1 MPKTKKKPTS
11 NRTVSAQYLAEFK
24 YEADG
29 IEEIIAEFPITVPK
43 SFEQLEV
50 EQAKQ
55 ILLRVLANQKGKI
68 THIFLWTF
76 TKERSPDGIIKI
88 NKVRLMMSSAIAQYS
103 EFGKEAEAYVS
114 PEDEEILKLIIACF
128 LRAVSE
134 PYPPIVLQSAI
145 AKPKIKPV
153 KQDAQPMTKQE
164 MRDIVTA
171 IKKRIQLSRIKRE
184 EKVDIYLGL
193 VEGLA
198 QSTSFNDEDLKDLD
212 VLLNEALISYKKQA
226 RQAPKIISAIA
237 K

>member
-1 MPKTKKKPTS
+1 MPKPKKKPTS

-114 PEDEEILKLIIACF
+114 PEDEEVLKLIIICF
-128 LRAVSE
+128 LKAVSK
-134 PYPPIVLQSAI
+134 PYPPFVLQSAI
-145 AKPKIKPV
+145 VKSKI
-153 KQDAQPMTKQE
+153 QESQQMTKQE
-164 MRDIVTA
+164 MREIVTSL
-171 IKKRIQLSRIKRE
+171 KKRIQLSPIKRE
-184 EKVDIYLGL
+184 QKIDIYLGL

-198 QSTSFNDEDLKDLD
+198 QSTCFCDDDLYDLD
-212 VLLNEALISYKKQA
+212 VLLNEALRMHKKQT

>member
-29 IEEIIAEFPITVPK
+29 VEEIIAEFPITVPK

-68 THIFLWTF
+68 TNIFLWTF
-76 TKERSPDGIIKI
+76 TKERSPDGIKI
-88 NKVRLMMSSAIAQYS
+88 NKGRLMMSSAIAQYS

-128 LRAVSE
+128 VRAVSK
-134 PYPPIVLQSAI
+134 PYPPIVLRSAI

-171 IKKRIQLSRIKRE
+171 VKKRIQLSRIKRE

-198 QSTSFNDEDLKDLD
+198 LSTSFCDDDLYDLD
-212 VLLNEALISYKKQA
+212 VLLNEALRVHKKQT
-226 RQAPKIISAIA
+226 RQAPKMITAIA
-237 K
+237 KN

>member
-1 MPKTKKKPTS
+1 MSKTKKKATS

-55 ILLRVLANQKGKI
+55 ILLRVLATERGKI
-68 THIFLWTF
+68 TNIFLWTF
-76 TKERSPDGIIKI
+76 TKDRTPDGIKI
-88 NKVRLMMSSAIAQYS
+88 NKGRLVMSSAIAQYS
-103 EFGKEAEAYVS
+103 EFGKEAEAYVL
-114 PEDEEILKLIIACF
+114 PEDEEILKLIITCF
-128 LRAVSE
+128 LRAVSK
-134 PYPPIVLQSAI
+134 PYPPIVPRSAI

-153 KQDAQPMTKQE
+153 KQDTQPMTKQE

-171 IKKRIQLSRIKRE
+171 VKKRIQLSRIKRE

-198 QSTSFNDEDLKDLD
+198 LSTSFCDDDLYDLD
-212 VLLNEALISYKKQA
+212 VLLNEALRMHKKQT
-226 RQAPKIISAIA
+226 RQAPKTILAA

>member
-1 MPKTKKKPTS
+1 MSKTKKKATS

-55 ILLRVLANQKGKI
+55 ILLRVLATERGKI
-68 THIFLWTF
+68 TNIFLWTF

-114 PEDEEILKLIIACF
+114 PEDEEILKLIITCF
-128 LRAVSE
+128 LRAVSK
-134 PYPPIVLQSAI
+134 PYPPIVPRSAI
-145 AKPKIKPV
+145 VKPKPV
-153 KQDAQPMTKQE
+153 KQEAPMTKQE
-164 MRDIVTA
+164 MKDIA
-171 IKKRIQLSRIKRE
+171 IETKKAIQLLRMSREDKIS
-184 EKVDIYLGL
+184 VYLG
-193 VEGLA
+193 VVKGFA
-198 QSTSFNDEDLKDLD
+198 KSTSFCDDDLYDLD
-212 VLLNEALISYKKQA
+212 VLLNEALRMHKKQA
-226 RQAPKIISAIA
+226 RQAPKTILVT

>member
-29 IEEIIAEFPITVPK
+29 IQEIIAEFPITVPK

-50 EQAKQ
+50 EEAKK
-55 ILLRVLANQKGKI
+55 ILLRVLATERGKI
-68 THIFLWTF
+68 TNIFLWTF

-114 PEDEEILKLIIACF
+114 PEDEEVLKLIIICF
-128 LRAVSE
+128 LKAVSK
-134 PYPPIVLQSAI
+134 PYPPFVLQSAI
-145 AKPKIKPV
+145 VKSKI
-153 KQDAQPMTKQE
+153 QESQQMTKQE
-164 MRDIVTA
+164 MREIVTSL
-171 IKKRIQLSRIKRE
+171 KKRIQLSPIKRE
-184 EKVDIYLGL
+184 QKIDIYLGL

-198 QSTSFNDEDLKDLD
+198 QSTCFCDDDLYDLD
-212 VLLNEALISYKKQA
+212 VLLNEALRMHKKQT

>member
-1 MPKTKKKPTS
+1 MPKTKKKPAS
-11 NRTVSAQYLAEFK
+11 NRTVSVQYLAEFK

-29 IEEIIAEFPITVPK
+29 IEEIIAEFPIAVPK
-43 SFEQLEV
+43 TFEQLQV
-50 EQAKQ
+50 EQAKE
-55 ILLRVLANQKGKI
+55 ILLRVLAKEHGKI

-76 TKERSPDGIIKI
+76 TKERSPEGIIKI
-88 NKVRLMMSSAIAQYS
+88 IKGRLLMSSAIAQYT

-114 PEDEEILKLIIACF
+114 PKDEEILELIVICF
-128 LRAVSE
+128 LRAVSK
-134 PYPPIVLQSAI
+134 PYPPFVLQSAI
-145 AKPKIKPV
+145 VKPKIKPV

-171 IKKRIQLSRIKRE
+171 LKKRIQLSRIKRE

-198 QSTSFNDEDLKDLD
+198 QSTCFCDDDLYDLD
-212 VLLNEALISYKKQA
+212 VLLNEALRMHKKQS
-226 RQAPKIISAIA
+226 RQAPKIIAIA

>member
-1 MPKTKKKPTS
+1 MPKPKKKPIS

-24 YEADG
+24 YEANG

-55 ILLRVLANQKGKI
+55 ILLRVLSNQKGKI
-68 THIFLWTF
+68 TNIFLWTF
-76 TKERSPDGIIKI
+76 TKQRSPDGIIKI
-88 NKVRLMMSSAIAQYS
+88 NKVKLVMSSAIAQYS

-128 LRAVSE
+128 LRAVSK

-145 AKPKIKPV
+145 VKPK
-153 KQDAQPMTKQE
+153 KQESVPMTKQE
-164 MRDIVTA
+164 MKDIA
-171 IKKRIQLSRIKRE
+171 IETKKAVQLLRISREDKIS
-184 EKVDIYLGL
+184 IYLG
-193 VEGLA
+193 VVKGFA
-198 QSTSFNDEDLKDLD
+198 KSTSFCDDDLYDLD
-212 VLLNEALISYKKQA
+212 VLLNEALRIHKKQA
-226 RQAPKIISAIA
+226 RQAPKIIAIA

>member
-1 MPKTKKKPTS
+1 MIKTKKKPTS

-29 IEEIIAEFPITVPK
+29 VEEIIAEFPITVPK

-68 THIFLWTF
+68 TNIFLWTF
-76 TKERSPDGIIKI
+76 TKERSPDGISKI
-88 NKVRLMMSSAIAQYS
+88 NKVKLMMSSAIAQYS

-114 PEDEEILKLIIACF
+114 PEDEQILELIVICF
-128 LRAVSE
+128 LRAVSK
-134 PYPPIVLQSAI
+134 PYPPIVLRSAI
-145 AKPKIKPV
+145 VKPT
-153 KQDAQPMTKQE
+153 KQESQQMTKQE
-164 MRDIVTA
+164 MREIVTSL
-171 IKKRIQLSRIKRE
+171 KKRIQLSPIKRE
-184 EKVDIYLGL
+184 QKIDIYLGL

-198 QSTSFNDEDLKDLD
+198 QSTCFCDDDLYDLD
-212 VLLNEALISYKKQA
+212 VLLNEALRMHKKQT

>member
-1 MPKTKKKPTS
+1 MPKPKKKPTS

-50 EQAKQ
+50 EEAKK
-55 ILLRVLANQKGKI
+55 ILLRVLATEKGKI
-68 THIFLWTF
+68 TNIFLWIF

-88 NKVRLMMSSAIAQYS
+88 NKVKLVMSSAIAQYS
-103 EFGKEAEAYVS
+103 EFGKKAEAYVS

-145 AKPKIKPV
+145 VKPKI
-153 KQDAQPMTKQE
+153 QESLQMTKRE
-164 MRDIVTA
+164 MRDIVTSL
-171 IKKRIQLSRIKRE
+171 KKRIQLSSIKRE
-184 EKVDIYLGL
+184 QKIDIYLGL

-198 QSTSFNDEDLKDLD
+198 QSTCFCDDDLYDLD
-212 VLLNEALISYKKQA
+212 VLLNEALRMYKKQT
-226 RQAPKIISAIA
+226 RQAPKVITAIA

>member
-1 MPKTKKKPTS
+1 MPKPKKKPIS

-24 YEADG
+24 YEANG

-55 ILLRVLANQKGKI
+55 ILLRVLSNQKGKI
-68 THIFLWTF
+68 TNIFLWTF
-76 TKERSPDGIIKI
+76 TKQRSPDGIIKI
-88 NKVRLMMSSAIAQYS
+88 NKVKLVMSSAIAQYS

-128 LRAVSE
+128 LRAVSK

-145 AKPKIKPV
+145 VKPT
-153 KQDAQPMTKQE
+153 KQESQQMTKQE
-164 MRDIVTA
+164 MREIVTSL
-171 IKKRIQLSRIKRE
+171 KKRIQLSPIKRE
-184 EKVDIYLGL
+184 QKIDIYLGL

-198 QSTSFNDEDLKDLD
+198 QSTCFCDDDLYDLD
-212 VLLNEALISYKKQA
+212 VLLNEALRMHKKQT

>member
-1 MPKTKKKPTS
+1 MIKTKKKPTS

-29 IEEIIAEFPITVPK
+29 VEEIIAEFPITVPK

-68 THIFLWTF
+68 TNIFLWTF
-76 TKERSPDGIIKI
+76 TKERSPDGISKI
-88 NKVRLMMSSAIAQYS
+88 NKVKLMMSGAIAQYS

-114 PEDEEILKLIIACF
+114 PEDEQILELIVICF
-128 LRAVSE
+128 LRAVSK
-134 PYPPIVLQSAI
+134 PYPPIVLRSAI
-145 AKPKIKPV
+145 VKPT
-153 KQDAQPMTKQE
+153 KQESQQMTKQE
-164 MRDIVTA
+164 MREIVTSL
-171 IKKRIQLSRIKRE
+171 KKRIQLSPIKRE
-184 EKVDIYLGL
+184 QKIDIYLGL

-198 QSTSFNDEDLKDLD
+198 QSTCFCDDDLYDLD
-212 VLLNEALISYKKQA
+212 VLLNEALRMHKKQT

>member
-1 MPKTKKKPTS
+1 MTRSLKT
-11 NRTVSAQYLAEFK
+11 
-24 YEADG
+24 
-29 IEEIIAEFPITVPK
+29 I
-43 SFEQLEV
+43 
-50 EQAKQ
+50 
-55 ILLRVLANQKGKI
+55 GK
-68 THIFLWTF
+68 
-76 TKERSPDGIIKI
+76 
-88 NKVRLMMSSAIAQYS
+88 
-103 EFGKEAEAYVS
+103 
-114 PEDEEILKLIIACF
+114 EDEEILKLIIACF

-145 AKPKIKPV
+145 VKPKIKPV

-212 VLLNEALISYKKQA
+212 VLLNEALILYKKQA
-226 RQAPKIISAIA
+226 RQAPKMITAIA
-237 K
+237 NAL

>member
-114 PEDEEILKLIIACF
+114 PEDEEVLKLIIICF
-128 LRAVSE
+128 LKAVSK
-134 PYPPIVLQSAI
+134 PYPPFVLQSAI
-145 AKPKIKPV
+145 VKSKI
-153 KQDAQPMTKQE
+153 QESQQMTKQE
-164 MRDIVTA
+164 MREIVTSL
-171 IKKRIQLSRIKRE
+171 KKRIQLSPIKRE
-184 EKVDIYLGL
+184 QKIDIYLGL

-198 QSTSFNDEDLKDLD
+198 QSTCFCDDDLYDLD
-212 VLLNEALISYKKQA
+212 VLLNEALRMHKKQT